1 MARSAE
7 QSGGSASAGFKAV
20 GAMVFVVAMALVVLL
35 LVSARPGPEPFDPRS
50 GQPSGAR
57 GLVLTLQS
65 AGANVDDT
73 RTVPGIDEVGVQ
85 RVLVLEDRLND
96 QQRTDLL
103 NYVEAGGIVVVADPA
118 SSLHGGSGLDGGALE
133 VRSPPSGANRSN
145 VRTESNVTAGACTIG
160 ALAELRGVYVP
171 NGVLFPVGPD
181 EPQCLTTE
189 LPTTDFTGHS
199 FVIVREIGAGL
210 IIGLGDNEPFINRN
224 LRRADNAGLAVVLL
238 VPERDV
244 NVTFLLGSDAT
255 QSVQDVGAGDDTLR
269 DLVPTWV
276 WMSITLSAIAFVLF
290 AVSRSA
296 RVGRLVIEPI
306 ATPIAG
312 SELVSATGNLMQR
325 AGHSSHAG
333 WLLLEHLHCDLC
345 RTHGIDV
352 AAPIADLDR
361 AVAQR
366 SGILEGDVDA
376 VLRRTVKDAAGL
388 INLTV
393 TIDKLRHQ
401 VFGPP
406 DVMPASLTDT
416 NISPTEEKVTTP

>member
-1 MARSAE
+1 M
-7 QSGGSASAGFKAV
+7 
-20 GAMVFVVAMALVVLL
+20 
-35 LVSARPGPEPFDPRS
+35 
-50 GQPSGAR
+50 
-57 GLVLTLQS
+57 
-65 AGANVDDT
+65 
-73 RTVPGIDEVGVQ
+73 
-85 RVLVLEDRLND
+85 
-96 QQRTDLL
+96 
-103 NYVEAGGIVVVADPA
+103 
-118 SSLHGGSGLDGGALE
+118 
-133 VRSPPSGANRSN
+133 
-145 VRTESNVTAGACTIG
+145 
-160 ALAELRGVYVP
+160 
-171 NGVLFPVGPD
+171 
-181 EPQCLTTE
+181 
-189 LPTTDFTGHS
+189 
-199 FVIVREIGAGL
+199 IVREIGAGL

-244 NVTFLLGSDAT
+244 NVTFLLGSDAS
-255 QSVQDVGAGDDTLR
+255 QSVQDVGSGDDTLR

-296 RVGRLVIEPI
+296 RVGRLVVEPI

-333 WLLLEHLHCDLC
+333 WLLLEHLHGDLC

-388 INLTV
+388 INLTC

-401 VFGPP
+401 VFGQP
-406 DVMPASLTDT
+406 DAMAASLTDT
-416 NISPTEEKVTTP
+416 NISPTDERVTTP